1 MRRRRP
7 EKQAQIT
14 IGSREKDQ
22 TDAVFFGKIDPI
34 FRAQI
39 FSRVYTA

>member
-14 IGSREKDQ
+14 IGSWDKDQ
-22 TDAVFFGKIDPI
+22 TDAVFFGKTDPI
-34 FRAQI
+34 FLTQL
-39 FSRVYTA
+39 FSSVYTA